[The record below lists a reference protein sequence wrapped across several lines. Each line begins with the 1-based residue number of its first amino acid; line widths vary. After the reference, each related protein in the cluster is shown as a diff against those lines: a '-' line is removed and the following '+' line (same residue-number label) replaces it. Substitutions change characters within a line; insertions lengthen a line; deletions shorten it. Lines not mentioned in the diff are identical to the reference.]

1 MGPAKPVA
9 SGKAVVP
16 GGAPDP
22 TLLEV
27 LLGRDRLILATGL
40 AIVIAAAWAWILF
53 CSGSGIDAST
63 MTGMPQQQMPGASDR
78 GMAGMAMS
86 VMTPAVWTPGYA
98 VLIFL
103 MWWIMMIA
111 MMLPSATPTLLLFAR
126 VNRKERTGGRPY
138 VPTAAFASGYIA
150 VWGGFSAIAAGV
162 QWELERLGLL
172 SSMMV
177 TTSVWLGGAI
187 LAAAGAWQLTPLKNV
202 CLRHCRSP
210 WSFLANSWRPG
221 NLGAFR
227 MGMEHGAYCLGCCWF
242 LMGLLFFGGIMN
254 LYWIFGLA
262 VFVLVEKTIPM
273 GHWCGRVIG
282 VGLVGW
288 GVTLLATAP

>member
-9 SGKAVVP
+9 SGNAVVP

-22 TLLEV
+22 TRLEALLE
-27 LLGRDRLILATGL
+27 RDRLILVTGL

-53 CSGSGIDAST
+53 GSGTGIDAST

-126 VNRKERTGGRPY
+126 VNRKERTGGRPH
-138 VPTAAFASGYIA
+138 VPTAAFAAGYMAI
-150 VWGGFSAIAAGV
+150 WGGFSAIAAGV

-177 TTSVWLGGAI
+177 TTSVWLGGTI
-187 LAAAGAWQLTPLKNV
+187 LAAAGAWQLTRLKNV

-210 WSFLANSWRPG
+210 WSFLTNSWRPG
-221 NLGAFR
+221 GLGAFR

-262 VFVLVEKTIPM
+262 VFVLVEKTIPI
-273 GHWCGRVIG
+273 GHWFGRIVG
-282 VGLVGW
+282 LGLVGW

>member
-1 MGPAKPVA
+1 
-9 SGKAVVP
+9 
-16 GGAPDP
+16 
-22 TLLEV
+22 
-27 LLGRDRLILATGL
+27 
-40 AIVIAAAWAWILF
+40 
-53 CSGSGIDAST
+53 
-63 MTGMPQQQMPGASDR
+63 MPGASDR

-138 VPTAAFASGYIA
+138 VPTAAFAFGYMA

-172 SSMMV
+172 SSMMG

-221 NLGAFR
+221 DLGAFR